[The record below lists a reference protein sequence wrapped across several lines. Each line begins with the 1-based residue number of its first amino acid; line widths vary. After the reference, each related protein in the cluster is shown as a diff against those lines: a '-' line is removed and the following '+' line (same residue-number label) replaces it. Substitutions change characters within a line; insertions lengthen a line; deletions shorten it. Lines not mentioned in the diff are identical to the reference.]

1 MKFHAVPPPSPCADR
16 RDREGSGGAGAAAV
30 SRWGGRDYS
39 SRRAAEGRARPRGGR
54 LRERSRSCASAA
66 PAPPP
71 AAATGL
77 RPPPHRA
84 PGGARIPEAAAAGG
98 DAWTRSAPPPPG
110 RASPPAAPRGAGAAG
125 SGAESPP
132 VAARRYRPVPGALL
146 AAGTPP
152 PQPPRAPR
160 PLRPLPAE
168 DAPGRRPDARP
179 RLPPPGAAP
188 GAGGQ
193 ARGPAASAGHHDPPA
208 GARRSR
214 DGEGGASPGA
224 ALGLRP
230 AALGRLSGRDAQLP
244 LRPVLVP
251 RQPAEAS
258 GGRGS
263 RVAVGAAPSTPP
275 GGREEPPS
283 ASSRRRK
290 VEPGPFPQSVRSC
303 SPRAGPVLARG
314 YRLPRG
320 SGGDCPRSPP
330 GAAMPSPSDSS
341 RSLTG
346 RTSRSLTHLRGQRTW
361 LQILLVLGFIQVILG
376 VLIVTFS
383 LVAATITPSTKIRH
397 SCPSW
402 AGFSLALSGL
412 IGIISWKRPL
422 TLVITFFTLLSVLGV
437 MLSLAGSILSCQN
450 AQLVKSL
457 EACEREKDSCVCCQA
472 RLEPPPASCSRQ
484 SEMLTMFPNPDCR
497 SIRMAL
503 KDLLFSVCGLTIF
516 STIVCTLSAVVCC
529 IQIFSLD
536 IVHVLVPQRSS
547 SVTLECTS
555 PPDTFLQSMM
565 DFEEFVPP
573 VPPPPY
579 YPPEYTCSSET
590 DAQSI
595 TYNGSMDSP
604 VPLYPTDF
612 PPSYET
618 VMGLRGDSQATLFDS
633 QLTDGSHA
641 CTCDR
646 VPSIVLSG
654 EVSMDSGSLIMS
666 EIMDIPGDSS
676 PSEDSCLLELQGSM
690 RSVDYVL
697 FRSIQR
703 SRADYCLS
711 VDCVQCSHHARS
723 PTLGLQGPFEETPQ
737 PRVRGERSYSCST
750 AEPGHDGILV
760 GGAVTHS
767 CNRLEGLARCVGPCF
782 PEVRLKEKSSLQ
794 GRGGGRSA
802 GPSAG
807 RLCHPRRNS
816 ETSCPSSPAPGLS
829 QRPLVRS
836 HSDPGVLAAS
846 RADFR
851 EEIYT
856 KALEDTV
863 SNSSA
868 DTGLCSEA
876 CLLRRSHCDSPPLL
890 RASSVGKNKLLPSKK
905 VTQQLSKTTTRS
917 LGDLKVCRGTR
928 GLVARFLQRPKR
940 SPAAGVEVPG
950 HSSQGHKQVPWSA
963 WPGAERPH
971 EGIHL
976 QSCGDLSSTS
986 SLRRLLSAR
995 RLERGRPRS
1004 LSGTC
1009 KESVL

>member
-1 MKFHAVPPPSPCADR
+1 
-16 RDREGSGGAGAAAV
+16 
-30 SRWGGRDYS
+30 
-39 SRRAAEGRARPRGGR
+39 
-54 LRERSRSCASAA
+54 
-66 PAPPP
+66 
-71 AAATGL
+71 
-77 RPPPHRA
+77 
-84 PGGARIPEAAAAGG
+84 
-98 DAWTRSAPPPPG
+98 
-110 RASPPAAPRGAGAAG
+110 
-125 SGAESPP
+125 
-132 VAARRYRPVPGALL
+132 
-146 AAGTPP
+146 
-152 PQPPRAPR
+152 
-160 PLRPLPAE
+160 
-168 DAPGRRPDARP
+168 
-179 RLPPPGAAP
+179 
-188 GAGGQ
+188 
-193 ARGPAASAGHHDPPA
+193 
-208 GARRSR
+208 
-214 DGEGGASPGA
+214 
-224 ALGLRP
+224 
-230 AALGRLSGRDAQLP
+230 
-244 LRPVLVP
+244 
-251 RQPAEAS
+251 
-258 GGRGS
+258 
-263 RVAVGAAPSTPP
+263 
-275 GGREEPPS
+275 
-283 ASSRRRK
+283 
-290 VEPGPFPQSVRSC
+290 
-303 SPRAGPVLARG
+303 
-314 YRLPRG
+314 
-320 SGGDCPRSPP
+320 
-330 GAAMPSPSDSS
+330 MPSPTDSS

-346 RTSRSLTHLRGQRTW
+346 RSSRSLTHLRLQRTW
-361 LQILLVLGFIQVILG
+361 LQVLLVLGLVQAILG

-383 LVAATITPSTKIRH
+383 LVAATITPSTKIRQ

-412 IGIISWKRPL
+412 VGIISWKRPL
-422 TLVITFFTLLSVLGV
+422 TLVIAFFTLLSVLGV

-450 AQLVKSL
+450 AQLVKTL
-457 EACEREKDSCVCCQA
+457 EACERERDTCVCCQA
-472 RLEPPPASCSRQ
+472 RSEPPPASCSQQ
-484 SEMLTMFPNPDCR
+484 SEMLTMFPTPNCR
-497 SIRMAL
+497 NIRVAL

-516 STIVCTLSAVVCC
+516 STIICMLSAVVCC

-555 PPDTFLQSMM
+555 PPDTFLQSMMM

-633 QLTDGSHA
+633 QLTEGSHA

-723 PTLGLQGPFEETPQ
+723 PTLGLQGPFEEQPQ

-750 AEPGHDGILV
+750 AEPGPDGILV

-767 CNRLEGLARCVGPCF
+767 CNRLVGPGRCAGPCF
-782 PEVRLKEKSSLQ
+782 PEVRLKDKGSSLQ
-794 GRGGGRSA
+794 GRGGGRPTDTDTA
-802 GPSAG
+802 AG
-807 RLCHPRRNS
+807 RPGHPRRNS
-816 ETSCPSSPAPGLS
+816 ETSCPSSPAPGLAP
-829 QRPLVRS
+829 RPLLRS
-836 HSDPGVLAAS
+836 HSDPGVPMAG
-846 RADFR
+846 RA
-851 EEIYT
+851 
-856 KALEDTV
+856 
-863 SNSSA
+863 
-868 DTGLCSEA
+868 GLCSEA
-876 CLLRRSHCDSPPLL
+876 CLLHRSHCDSPPLL
-890 RASSVGKNKLLPSKK
+890 RAGSVGKNKMPPCKK
-905 VTQQLSKTTTRS
+905 VPQQLSKTTTRS
-917 LGDLKVCRGTR
+917 LGDLKGYRGTR

-940 SPAAGVEVPG
+940 SLAAGTEVSG
-950 HSSQGHKQVPWSA
+950 HSFHGHKQVPWSA

-1004 LSGTC
+1004 LSGAC
-1009 KESVL
+1009 KESAL

>member
-1 MKFHAVPPPSPCADR
+1 MP
-16 RDREGSGGAGAAAV
+16 
-30 SRWGGRDYS
+30 
-39 SRRAAEGRARPRGGR
+39 
-54 LRERSRSCASAA
+54 
-66 PAPPP
+66 
-71 AAATGL
+71 
-77 RPPPHRA
+77 
-84 PGGARIPEAAAAGG
+84 
-98 DAWTRSAPPPPG
+98 
-110 RASPPAAPRGAGAAG
+110 
-125 SGAESPP
+125 
-132 VAARRYRPVPGALL
+132 
-146 AAGTPP
+146 
-152 PQPPRAPR
+152 
-160 PLRPLPAE
+160 
-168 DAPGRRPDARP
+168 APGRP
-179 RLPPPGAAP
+179 
-188 GAGGQ
+188 
-193 ARGPAASAGHHDPPA
+193 
-208 GARRSR
+208 
-214 DGEGGASPGA
+214 
-224 ALGLRP
+224 
-230 AALGRLSGRDAQLP
+230 LSGR
-244 LRPVLVP
+244 
-251 RQPAEAS
+251 PA
-258 GGRGS
+258 
-263 RVAVGAAPSTPP
+263 
-275 GGREEPPS
+275 
-283 ASSRRRK
+283 
-290 VEPGPFPQSVRSC
+290 
-303 SPRAGPVLARG
+303 
-314 YRLPRG
+314 
-320 SGGDCPRSPP
+320 
-330 GAAMPSPSDSS
+330 
-341 RSLTG
+341 RSLT
-346 RTSRSLTHLRGQRTW
+346 RLRLQRTW
-361 LQILLVLGFIQVILG
+361 LQILLVLGFVQVILG

-383 LVAATITPSTKIRH
+383 LVAATITPSARIRH

-412 IGIISWKRPL
+412 VGIVSWKRPL
-422 TLVITFFTLLSVLGV
+422 TLVITFFTLLSVLGI

-457 EACEREKDSCVCCQA
+457 EACEREKDLCVCCQA
-472 RLEPPPASCSRQ
+472 RSEPPPASCSQQ
-484 SEMLTMFPNPDCR
+484 SEMLTLFPNPNCR
-497 SIRMAL
+497 SIRVAL
-503 KDLLFSVCGLTIF
+503 KDLLFSVCGLTVF
-516 STIVCTLSAVVCC
+516 STIICTLSAVVCC

-547 SVTLECTS
+547 SMTLECTS

-782 PEVRLKEKSSLQ
+782 PEVRLKDKGSLQ
-794 GRGGGRSA
+794 GRGGGRTA
-802 GPSAG
+802 GPNTG

-829 QRPLVRS
+829 QHPLVRS
-836 HSDPGVLAAS
+836 HSDPGVLMAGHT
-846 RADFR
+846 ADFR
-851 EEIYT
+851 EVLYT
-856 KALEDTV
+856 KALEDTT

-876 CLLRRSHCDSPPLL
+876 CLLRHSHCDSPLLL
-890 RASSVGKNKLLPSKK
+890 RAGSVGKSKLLPSKK
-905 VTQQLSKTTTRS
+905 VPQQLSKTTTRS

-940 SPAAGVEVPG
+940 SPAAGVEVSG
-950 HSSQGHKQVPWSA
+950 HSFQGHKQPVPTVLQVPWSA
-963 WPGAERPH
+963 CPGAERPH

-995 RLERGRPRS
+995 RLERSRPRS

-1009 KESVL
+1009 KESIL

>member
-1 MKFHAVPPPSPCADR
+1 
-16 RDREGSGGAGAAAV
+16 
-30 SRWGGRDYS
+30 
-39 SRRAAEGRARPRGGR
+39 
-54 LRERSRSCASAA
+54 
-66 PAPPP
+66 
-71 AAATGL
+71 
-77 RPPPHRA
+77 
-84 PGGARIPEAAAAGG
+84 
-98 DAWTRSAPPPPG
+98 
-110 RASPPAAPRGAGAAG
+110 
-125 SGAESPP
+125 
-132 VAARRYRPVPGALL
+132 
-146 AAGTPP
+146 
-152 PQPPRAPR
+152 
-160 PLRPLPAE
+160 
-168 DAPGRRPDARP
+168 
-179 RLPPPGAAP
+179 
-188 GAGGQ
+188 
-193 ARGPAASAGHHDPPA
+193 
-208 GARRSR
+208 
-214 DGEGGASPGA
+214 
-224 ALGLRP
+224 
-230 AALGRLSGRDAQLP
+230 
-244 LRPVLVP
+244 
-251 RQPAEAS
+251 
-258 GGRGS
+258 
-263 RVAVGAAPSTPP
+263 
-275 GGREEPPS
+275 
-283 ASSRRRK
+283 
-290 VEPGPFPQSVRSC
+290 
-303 SPRAGPVLARG
+303 
-314 YRLPRG
+314 
-320 SGGDCPRSPP
+320 
-330 GAAMPSPSDSS
+330 MPSPTDSS

-346 RTSRSLTHLRGQRTW
+346 RSSRSLTHLRLQRTW
-361 LQILLVLGFIQVILG
+361 LQVLLVLGLVQAILG

-383 LVAATITPSTKIRH
+383 LVAATITPSTRIRH

-412 IGIISWKRPL
+412 VGVISWKRPL
-422 TLVITFFTLLSVLGV
+422 TLVIAFFALLSVLGV

-450 AQLVKSL
+450 AQLVKTL
-457 EACEREKDSCVCCQA
+457 EACERERDTCVCCQA
-472 RLEPPPASCSRQ
+472 RSEPPPASCSQQ
-484 SEMLTMFPNPDCR
+484 SEMLTMFPNPNCR
-497 SIRMAL
+497 SIRVAL

-516 STIVCTLSAVVCC
+516 STVICMLSAVVCC

-618 VMGLRGDSQATLFDS
+618 VMGLRGDSQVTLFDS
-633 QLTDGSHA
+633 QLTESSHA

-723 PTLGLQGPFEETPQ
+723 PTLALQGPFEETPQ

-750 AEPGHDGILV
+750 AEPGPDGVLV

-767 CNRLEGLARCVGPCF
+767 CNRLVGPARCAGPCF
-782 PEVRLKEKSSLQ
+782 PEVRLKDKGSTPR
-794 GRGGGRSA
+794 GRGGGRPTDTA
-802 GPSAG
+802 TG
-807 RLCHPRRNS
+807 HPRRNS
-816 ETSCPSSPAPGLS
+816 ETSCPSSPAPGLAP
-829 QRPLVRS
+829 RPLLRA
-836 HSDPGVLAAS
+836 HSDPGVPMLGRA
-846 RADFR
+846 ADFR
-851 EEIYT
+851 EVLYT

-863 SNSSA
+863 SDSSA

-876 CLLRRSHCDSPPLL
+876 CLLHRSHCDSPPLL
-890 RASSVGKNKLLPSKK
+890 RAGSVGKNKLPPCKK
-905 VTQQLSKTTTRS
+905 VPQQLSKTTTRS
-917 LGDLKVCRGTR
+917 LGDLKGYRGTR

-940 SPAAGVEVPG
+940 SLAAGMEVSG
-950 HSSQGHKQVPWSA
+950 HSFHGHKQVPWSA
-963 WPGAERPH
+963 WPGTEQPH

-986 SLRRLLSAR
+986 SLRRLLSTR

-1009 KESVL
+1009 KESAL

>member
-1 MKFHAVPPPSPCADR
+1 
-16 RDREGSGGAGAAAV
+16 
-30 SRWGGRDYS
+30 
-39 SRRAAEGRARPRGGR
+39 
-54 LRERSRSCASAA
+54 
-66 PAPPP
+66 
-71 AAATGL
+71 
-77 RPPPHRA
+77 
-84 PGGARIPEAAAAGG
+84 
-98 DAWTRSAPPPPG
+98 
-110 RASPPAAPRGAGAAG
+110 
-125 SGAESPP
+125 
-132 VAARRYRPVPGALL
+132 
-146 AAGTPP
+146 
-152 PQPPRAPR
+152 
-160 PLRPLPAE
+160 
-168 DAPGRRPDARP
+168 
-179 RLPPPGAAP
+179 
-188 GAGGQ
+188 
-193 ARGPAASAGHHDPPA
+193 
-208 GARRSR
+208 
-214 DGEGGASPGA
+214 
-224 ALGLRP
+224 
-230 AALGRLSGRDAQLP
+230 
-244 LRPVLVP
+244 
-251 RQPAEAS
+251 
-258 GGRGS
+258 
-263 RVAVGAAPSTPP
+263 
-275 GGREEPPS
+275 
-283 ASSRRRK
+283 
-290 VEPGPFPQSVRSC
+290 
-303 SPRAGPVLARG
+303 
-314 YRLPRG
+314 
-320 SGGDCPRSPP
+320 
-330 GAAMPSPSDSS
+330 MPSPSDSS
-341 RSLTG
+341 RSLTA
-346 RTSRSLTHLRGQRTW
+346 RPARSLTQLRVQKTW

-412 IGIISWKRPL
+412 VGIVSWKRPL

-457 EACEREKDSCVCCQA
+457 EACERERDSCVCCQV
-472 RLEPPPASCSRQ
+472 RSEPSPSSCSHQ
-484 SEMLTMFPNPDCR
+484 GEMLTMFPNPNCQ
-497 SIRMAL
+497 SIQVAL
-503 KDLLFSVCGLTIF
+503 K
-516 STIVCTLSAVVCC
+516 
-529 IQIFSLD
+529 IFSLD

-565 DFEEFVPP
+565 DYEEFVPP

-654 EVSMDSGSLIMS
+654 EVSMDSGSLMMS

-690 RSVDYVL
+690 RSVDFVL

-711 VDCVQCSHHARS
+711 VDCVRCSHHAHS
-723 PTLGLQGPFEETPQ
+723 PTLGLQGPFEETPPQ

-750 AEPGHDGILV
+750 AEPAHDGVLV

-767 CNRLEGLARCVGPCF
+767 CNRLEGLSRCVGPCF
-782 PEVRLKEKSSLQ
+782 PEVRLKEKGSLQ
-794 GRGGGRSA
+794 GRGGGPSG
-802 GPSAG
+802 GPGTG
-807 RLCHPRRNS
+807 RLGQGRRNS

-836 HSDPGVLAAS
+836 HSDPGVLSAAH
-846 RADFR
+846 ADFR
-851 EEIYT
+851 EVLYT
-856 KALEDTV
+856 KALEDAA
-863 SNSSA
+863 SDSSA

-876 CLLRRSHCDSPPLL
+876 CLLHRSHCDSPLLL
-890 RASSVGKNKLLPSKK
+890 RASSVGKSKPLPSKK

-940 SPAAGVEVPG
+940 SPAAGVVEVPG
-950 HSSQGHKQVPWSA
+950 HSSQGHKQVPWSP
-963 WPGAERPH
+963 WLGAERPH

-986 SLRRLLSAR
+986 SLRRLLSSR
-995 RLERGRPRS
+995 RLERSRPRS
-1004 LSGTC
+1004 LSGAC
-1009 KESVL
+1009 KESAL